1 MPLRKQLVLGIAIFV
16 LLVAALMYIRSRPE
30 KMTVREQPV
39 GTGYLSHMEDLD
51 GDGKKDA
58 ISLVVVQDTVEGD
71 QTILNVNE
79 NATVVEGRNPQGS
92 FHTIDLDT
100 TDVRKE
106 VVVEDLGPS
115 GDPTAAF
122 YGYTSGMLIRLGTTQ
137 GFVEDM
143 TFDGEGGFTT
153 VSRGQILDTWFYK
166 DTYAFNG
173 ATITRVPQDFY
184 ARLSP
189 QGVVT
194 LLRKMSFVTSPENS
208 KVSLT
213 VAKGDVV
220 TIVGCDDV
228 KWCQVRNDDGET
240 GWFSVHDFN
249 VMDGINLPANEVFDG
264 LSMAD

>member
-16 LLVAALMYIRSRPE
+16 LLVTALIYARSRPE
-30 KMTVREQPV
+30 EVTVREQPV

-58 ISLVVVQDTVEGD
+58 ISLTVAQDAVEGS
-71 QTILNVNE
+71 QTILTVNKS
-79 NATVVEGRNPQGS
+79 AMVVEGQNPQGS
-92 FHTIDLDT
+92 FHIIDADT
-100 TDVRKE
+100 TDVWKE
-106 VVVEDLGPS
+106 IAVEDLGPS
-115 GDPTAAF
+115 NDPSVAF
-122 YGYTSGMLIRLGTTQ
+122 YTYASGVLIHLGTMQ
-137 GFVEDM
+137 GLVDDM
-143 TFDGEGGFTT
+143 LFDSKGGVTT

-166 DTYAFNG
+166 DTYTFDG
-173 ATITRVPQDFY
+173 ATISRVPQDFY

-194 LLRKMSFVTSPENS
+194 LLRKMSFATSPENS

-213 VAKGDVV
+213 VPKGNVV

-228 KWCQVRNDDGET
+228 KWCQVRSDDGET

-249 VMDGINLPANEVFDG
+249 VIDGVNLPATEVFDG
-264 LSMAD
+264 LSVAD